1 MPPGESKEILDREL
15 EAAHRAGL
23 TDLEIV
29 ERSPIKSYDTGKALR
44 FPRQAQF
51 HPLKYLAGARL
62 GRNG

>member
-29 ERSPIKSYDTGKALR
+29 ERATIKSYDTGMGPANKDL
-44 FPRQAQF
+44 
-51 HPLKYLAGARL
+51 PLTEGDMIGWGKRTE
-62 GRNG
+62 